1 MMKNRTVLPLLCL
14 SFGLLDAS
22 VASAQATPA
31 APGAG
36 ATAPK
41 PPTAVTTPA
50 PARPAPPGPAAGGDL
65 LRRPGAPA
73 VPGGQP
79 GAPTTV
85 PPPVPSGA
93 GVDPLSG
100 VTSRELPSNTPSPR
114 LEGLD
119 AQPGGLTAND
129 VARRAVDVSPSVRQ
143 KREQVK
149 SANERIYQTTVSF
162 LPKLTLLASYT
173 RTSKVN
179 VSFGSGGGTL
189 VGTQLKKG
197 DTITSLSQIAPVGL
211 DFPFPLN
218 NYALEGRLSIP
229 ISDYVLRVSDASG
242 ATKASRGSARL
253 EVAAEKL
260 KVASDARAL
269 YFNWLRSWAQVSIAK
284 NTVEST
290 RARLADA
297 RATFQVGAI
306 SKADLLRIEALVANT
321 ENILNQSVSTLNLTT
336 GELAIVMEDW
346 RPNYR
351 IGEEIPDPA
360 TIHDADASTDKLIAE
375 GLARRLEVRS
385 LDEAVR
391 ALSYGAKAARAGA
404 LPHIDAIG
412 DVLYANPNARY
423 FPPSADW
430 HTSWSIGAQASW
442 TFGDTLS
449 NESQGRDYDAQA
461 QAMIAQRRL
470 VRAGVAQEVLASSL
484 DLSRARVSL
493 DKQRV
498 ALAAAQEAYRVTTDL
513 FRAGRA
519 TGTDLIQSEQGLLD
533 AQVGEVNA
541 RIDLAIAAIALRH
554 ALGRDVGEV
563 KIADED

>member
-1 MMKNRTVLPLLCL
+1 
-14 SFGLLDAS
+14 
-22 VASAQATPA
+22 
-31 APGAG
+31 
-36 ATAPK
+36 
-41 PPTAVTTPA
+41 
-50 PARPAPPGPAAGGDL
+50 
-65 LRRPGAPA
+65 
-73 VPGGQP
+73 
-79 GAPTTV
+79 
-85 PPPVPSGA
+85 
-93 GVDPLSG
+93 
-100 VTSRELPSNTPSPR
+100 
-114 LEGLD
+114 
-119 AQPGGLTAND
+119 ND
-129 VARRAVDVSPSVRQ
+129 VARRAVEVSPTVRQ
-143 KREQVK
+143 TREQVK
-149 SANERIYQTTVSF
+149 SANEKIYQTTVSF

-173 RTSKVN
+173 RTSVVN
-179 VSFGSGGGTL
+179 ASLGSSPNGNPTYL
-189 VGTQLKKG
+189 VATQQSPSDG
-197 DTITSLSQIAPVGL
+197 ITNLNQIMPAEVN
-211 DFPFPLN
+211 FSFPLN

-229 ISDYVLRVSDASG
+229 LSDYVLRVSDASG
-242 ATKASRGSARL
+242 ATKASRSSARL
-253 EVAAEKL
+253 EVSAEKL

-269 YFNWLRSWAQVSIAK
+269 YFNWLRSWAQVAIAK

-290 RARLADA
+290 QARLADA
-297 RATFQVGAI
+297 RATFEVGSI

-346 RPNYR
+346 HPNYR
-351 IGEEIPDPA
+351 IGEAIPEPS
-360 TIHDADASTDKLIAE
+360 TIRDADGTTDKLIAE
-375 GLARRLEVRS
+375 ALSRRLEVRS

-391 ALSYGAKAARAGA
+391 ALTYGAKAARAGA

-423 FPPSADW
+423 FPPSPTW
-430 HTSWSIGAQASW
+430 HTSWSVGAQASW

-449 NESQGRDYDAQA
+449 NASQGRDYDAQA

-563 KIADED
+563 KIATED